1 MMRVAVID
9 DEPLARSG
17 VITRL
22 AAHPDM
28 QVVGEFADGPSALA
42 GIVALAPDLVFI
54 DVQMPGMT
62 GLEALAAL
70 SPEQRPLAVLLTA
83 YENFAVRAFELH
95 AIDYLLKPI
104 DDERFAEA
112 LERARQ
118 AHPYRRAG
126 TQPPGTLAEPSVQHD
141 DESHWLTRFVVRV
154 GRRVAFVEASE
165 VEWIQADG
173 DYATLHVGDRGYL
186 LRESMGRLSRRLD
199 PAQFVRVHRST
210 IVRVD
215 CVAELQPL
223 SNRDAMLR
231 LRDGTPVRA
240 SRTYIEPL
248 QARLR
253 GRVGFIG

>member
-1 MMRVAVID
+1 MRVAVID

-22 AAHPDM
+22 AAHADVE
-28 QVVGEFADGPSALA
+28 VVGEFADGPSALE
-42 GIVALAPDLVFI
+42 GIAALAPDLVFI

-70 SPEQRPLAVLLTA
+70 PPAQRPMAVLLTA
-83 YENFAVRAFELH
+83 YENFAVRAFELQ
-95 AIDYLLKPI
+95 AVDYLLKPI

-118 AHPYRRAG
+118 AQPYRRSAAPAASAQVAAANG
-126 TQPPGTLAEPSVQHD
+126 EDAS
-141 DESHWLTRFVVRV
+141 WLNRFVVRV
-154 GRRVAFVEASE
+154 GRRVAFVEAAE

-173 DYATLHVGDRGYL
+173 DYATLHVGDRAYL
-186 LRESMGRLSRRLD
+186 LRESMGRLSRQLD

-210 IVRVD
+210 IVRID

-248 QARLR
+248 LARLH
-253 GRVGFIG
+253 GRPGFGG